1 MRAFLKLL
9 SVAWLLAA
17 AGSAAATEYQVF
29 LGGGSDTFRPN
40 DITIQV
46 GDTVT
51 FHNYGGLHNVRANDN
66 SFRCAVG

>member
-40 DITIQV
+40 DITIQKFSCMRRVISV
-46 GDTVT
+46 GA
-51 FHNYGGLHNVRANDN
+51 L
-66 SFRCAVG
+66 CI